1 MMTQLSELEETAM
14 EKGIHI
20 HYDRLEAAGLKLKG
34 GMCKVR
40 GQYHLF
46 VDRRKSDA
54 DKIEILKNCLDETLT
69 KGISPA
75 DE

>member
-1 MMTQLSELEETAM
+1 MTIQLSELEENAL
-14 EKGIHI
+14 ERGIHI

-54 DKIEILKNCLDETLT
+54 DKIEILKNCLDEALA

>member
-1 MMTQLSELEETAM
+1 MTIQLSKLEENAL
-14 EKGIHI
+14 ERGIHI
-20 HYDRLEAAGLKLKG
+20 HYDLLEAAGLKLKG

-46 VDRRKSDA
+46 VDRKKSDA
-54 DKIEILKNCLDETLT
+54 DKIEILKNCLNKSLS
-69 KGISPA
+69 KGIPSA